1 MAYGRLDVYWPDGR
15 LETYMLEEDTIS
27 VGRADGNTIAL
38 DTDSISRYH
47 FSIIKDDERINI
59 TDLESAN
66 GTYLDGIALKANQ
79 PHEMGEVEEIQVG
92 SLRIIYRKMDDSP
105 TVMMA
110 AMEEDTAPVMDSLS
124 LTRISLDATRLD
136 VWPASNSST
145 SELAIT
151 NLSEETRRFTIQ
163 AAGIPGEWLRIAR
176 PEIELEPEETAYI
189 LLSIKPPRRSNI
201 APNEYTLTVEV
212 IPNDAPE
219 QSLQT
224 FLQVAI
230 HTYSGFGIGI
240 APQVDVD
247 EPISVFLHNQGSALL
262 SIGLTAKS
270 PNDALT
276 FNLPARPVSLQPGQ
290 RLRVDIGVQGKNS
303 PFIGAAETHAFIVEA
318 KSYDASGFL
327 AATGG
332 KVKVSARYPMWG
344 VVSVAGIAL
353 SIVIVG
359 LLALLG
365 LLSPAPAE
373 PSIANLAVDAEE
385 VAQGEMLTLSLEPEN
400 LESIDVLVNNT
411 VALSGLPGD
420 QTSIALDTSD
430 YEGTL
435 EIDVLGYQ
443 GNETVEASTIA
454 SVYIPLR
461 VVSFE
466 AEPDTLVR
474 YTVNTLRLSWEVAGA
489 ETVRISGLSDFTNQ
503 RLQGSTEYASSDT
516 LEGVAGI
523 ADEPLQ
529 IVVRAED
536 SRGNLLEE
544 SYVVDV
550 VDPLCTAQNP
560 IALLEGPDARYQQIS
575 TVGEGTSVIV
585 TARDADTGWLR
596 VRLTDDVAGW
606 GPLDMFACADNF
618 ALSDLRIESDVP
630 ELPETTPE
638 ASESAPAAT
647 SQVPPPARPT
657 ERNDG

>member
-15 LETYMLEEDTIS
+15 LETYMLEEDAIS

-38 DTDSISRYH
+38 ETEAISRYH
-47 FSIIKDDERINI
+47 FSIIKDGENIHI
-59 TDLESAN
+59 TDLGSAN
-66 GTYLDGIALKANQ
+66 GTYMDGIALRGNQ
-79 PHEMGEVEEIQVG
+79 PQELGDVEEIQIG

-124 LTRISLDATRLD
+124 LTRISLDTTRLD

-151 NLSEETRRFTIQ
+151 NLSDETRRYTIQ
-163 AAGIPGEWLRIAR
+163 AAGIPGEWLRIGR
-176 PEIELEPEETAYI
+176 PEVELEPDETAYV
-189 LLSIKPPRRSNI
+189 LLSIKPPRRPTVT
-201 APNEYTLTVEV
+201 PNEYTLTVEV
-212 IPNDAPE
+212 FPNDAP
-219 QSLQT
+219 QQTLQTSLQ
-224 FLQVAI
+224 VVV

-247 EPISVFLHNQGSALL
+247 DPISVFLHNQGSALL

-270 PNDALT
+270 PDDALS
-276 FNLPARPVSLQPGQ
+276 FDLPARPVSLQPGQ
-290 RLRVDIGVQGKNS
+290 RLRVDIDAQGKNP
-303 PFIGAAETHAFIVEA
+303 PFIGAATSHSFIIEA

-332 KVKVSARYPMWG
+332 KVNVSARYPLWG

-353 SIVIVG
+353 SILIVG
-359 LLALLG
+359 LLALFGVLA
-365 LLSPAPAE
+365 PAPE
-373 PSIANLAVDAEE
+373 PSIANLSLDAQE
-385 VAQGEMLTLSLEPEN
+385 VAQGEMLTLSLEPQN
-400 LESIDVLVNNT
+400 LERIDVLVNNT

-420 QTSIALDTSD
+420 QTSIALETSD

-443 GNETVEASTIA
+443 GNETVEASTVA
-454 SVYIPLR
+454 SVYIPLE
-461 VVSFE
+461 VVSFSV
-466 AEPDTLVR
+466 EPDTLVR
-474 YTVNTLRLSWEVAGA
+474 YTVNTLTISWDIAGA
-489 ETVRISGLSDFTNQ
+489 ETVRLSGLSDFTNQ
-503 RLQGSTEYASSDT
+503 RLQASTEYEGVSS

-536 SRGNLLEE
+536 SRGNVLEE
-544 SYVVDV
+544 SYSVDV
-550 VDPLCTAQNP
+550 VNPLCTAQEP
-560 IALLEGPDARYQQIS
+560 IALLEGPDALYQQIG

-596 VRLTDDVAGW
+596 VRQTEDVTGW
-606 GPLDMFACADNF
+606 GALESFECADNF
-618 ALSDLRIESDVP
+618 ALADLRIESDVP
-630 ELPETTPE
+630 ELPEETPP
-638 ASESAPAAT
+638 ASEPTPAAT

-657 ERNDG
+657 ERNNG